1 MVQHT
6 ETMAIYDQFCELKNI
21 STRAR
26 YYGRYP
32 TEMEFQ
38 NQVLSAL
45 QDVRSEMM
53 KYC

>member
-1 MVQHT
+1 MT

-32 TEMEFQ
+32 TEAEFK
-38 NQVLSAL
+38 NQVLTAL
-45 QDVRSEMM
+45 QDVRTSMM